1 MLKTQIDGK
10 IPSITYINI
19 FDRNPSRLVI
29 LSSESHRQPK
39 MNSINLAQLSCT
51 KENYF
56 SVLQYNRS
64 KFCNVLHM
72 HHLACKL
79 ANRHVIVHSVHPGNM
94 VQTGI
99 QRRWWG
105 WKLLFAL
112 ASPFTKSVTQGKIV
126 KYQFLL
132 FRKVPLL
139 SFMPFVIP
147 WRPSLPVF
155 TGTIA
160 LHASQFLLQSM
171 RTILCNLNCFPKN
184 FALNLSHKY
193 KLIFFQSKCT
203 NRTV

>member
-1 MLKTQIDGK
+1 MRICLWINLLKTQIDGK

-126 KYQFLL
+126 KKLFLL
-132 FRKVPLL
+132 F
-139 SFMPFVIP
+139 
-147 WRPSLPVF
+147 
-155 TGTIA
+155 
-160 LHASQFLLQSM
+160 
-171 RTILCNLNCFPKN
+171 
-184 FALNLSHKY
+184 
-193 KLIFFQSKCT
+193 
-203 NRTV
+203 